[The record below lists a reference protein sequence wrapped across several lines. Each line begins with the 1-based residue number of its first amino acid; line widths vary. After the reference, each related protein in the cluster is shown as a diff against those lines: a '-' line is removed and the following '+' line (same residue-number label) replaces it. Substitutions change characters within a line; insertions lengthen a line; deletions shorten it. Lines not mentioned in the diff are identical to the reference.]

1 MKNILIT
8 GGAGFIG
15 TSLCLR
21 LLKDDYKITVIDNFS
36 EQIHGSDYKNSALYK
51 LIEGKVEIIHA
62 SVSDQKAMS
71 KAMEG
76 KNIIVHYA
84 AETGTGQS
92 MYDIN
97 HYCNVNI
104 QATAQMLDYI
114 TNEENQIKK
123 IVVASSR
130 SIYGEGKYRCSEHG
144 EVFPKA
150 RKEEDLLKKDFKV
163 KCPTCQKDVELL
175 FTDETSKIHPAS
187 IYGITKQVQEQ
198 MITLMGESL
207 GISTIG
213 LRYQNVY
220 GPGQSL
226 KNPYTGIL
234 SIFSTRIL
242 NNNPINI
249 FEDGQE
255 SRDFVY
261 IDDVVEAT
269 YLAINSDRKE
279 NEVYNVGTGIGV
291 TVEEVTKQLYKSY
304 GKEENHSISGNFRL
318 GDIRHNIADLS
329 KIKNN
334 LGFSPRVSFEEGI
347 NRFCDWVKGQEV
359 EEDRFQASL
368 EEMKKKGL
376 LK

>member
-36 EQIHGSDYKNSALYK
+36 EQIHGSDYKESALYK
-51 LIEGKVEIIHA
+51 KIAGKVEIVNA
-62 SVSDQKAMS
+62 SITNKDAFVKAL
-71 KAMEG
+71 KG
-76 KNIIVHYA
+76 KQIIVHYA

-92 MYDIN
+92 MYDIE
-97 HYCNVNI
+97 HYCNVNM

-114 TNEENQIKK
+114 TNEENDVQK

-130 SIYGEGKYRCSEHG
+130 SIYGEGRYRCKEHG
-144 EVFPKA
+144 IVYPKA
-150 RKEEDLLKKDFKV
+150 RKEDDLIKKDFAV
-163 KCPTCQKDVELL
+163 KCPKCSKDAELL
-175 FTDETSKIHPAS
+175 STDEESKIHPAS

-242 NNNPINI
+242 NDNPINI
-249 FEDGQE
+249 FEDGAE

-261 IDDVVEAT
+261 IDDIVEAT
-269 YLAINSDRKE
+269 YLAIISDRKE
-279 NEVYNVGTGIGV
+279 NEVYNVGTGVGI

-304 GKEENHSISGNFRL
+304 NKPENYSISGNFRL
-318 GDIRHNIADLS
+318 GDIRHNIADLT

-334 LGFSPRVSFEEGI
+334 LGFSPQVSFEKGM
-347 NRFCDWVKGQEV
+347 NKFCDWVKSQEV
-359 EEDRFQASL
+359 EEDRFQASMD
-368 EEMKKKGL
+368 EMKEKGL